1 MVPLL
6 SFLCSSFAKR
16 AAIFN
21 KIDFYF
27 VVDNA
32 ILTAK
37 QNLNFSALFNTIDC

>member
-6 SFLCSSFAKR
+6 SFLSSSFAKR

-37 QNLNFSALFNTIDC
+37 QNLNFSALFNTIDS